1 MLLALP
7 VSVTQVKMKT
17 SELTLLIT
25 QIRHQNGAVP
35 GVRQESGESWSHLF
49 SFIFHSSFWNL
60 KLSWERNILG
70 TVSFDKLLPCL
81 TMEGIFQ
88 RVPVSGGYKAQGKE
102 SWHSLSLTRGFHVT
116 TVLKF
121 NWTILWFNSSLSW
134 DVKWWEMLV
143 AHLPIRS
150 PTVPASMRV
159 CD

>member
-7 VSVTQVKMKT
+7 VPVTQVKMKT
-17 SELTLLIT
+17 SELTLPIT
-25 QIRHQNGAVP
+25 QIRHQNDAVP

-49 SFIFHSSFWNL
+49 NFIFHSSLWNP

-70 TVSFDKLLPCL
+70 MVSFDKLLPCL

-88 RVPVSGGYKAQGKE
+88 QVPVSGDYKAQGKE

-121 NWTILWFNSSLSW
+121 SWTISWFNNSLSW
-134 DVKWWEMLV
+134 DVKWWGMLV
-143 AHLPIRS
+143 AHLPVPS
-150 PTVPASMRV
+150 PTIPASVRV